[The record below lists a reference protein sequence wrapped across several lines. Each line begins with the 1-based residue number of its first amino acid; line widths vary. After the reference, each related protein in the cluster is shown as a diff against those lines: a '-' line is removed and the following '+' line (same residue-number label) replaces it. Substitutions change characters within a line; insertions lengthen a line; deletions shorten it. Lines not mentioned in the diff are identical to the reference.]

1 MLELKALLLTQGMHG
16 MVSQV
21 EGLAKALGL
30 SYKHQKIELKSFWN
44 LIPPKISPIS
54 ENLVKNKFVCDC
66 KVVISCGR
74 KSVIPSVALKKRL
87 GNQIFNIHVQDPK
100 VSFKHFDLIVSP
112 EHDNLKGENI
122 INTIGA
128 IHYLNKKE
136 INENSQYLG
145 IEKDKRRELVAFI
158 IGGPNKY
165 YNYSE
170 KQIHELFNKVKTL
183 FTPDKF
189 KIIVIPSYRT
199 PENILKIAYNTFSIN
214 HHVVKTID
222 KSAYLSALSI
232 SNYIVVTCDSTS
244 MISEAAMTG
253 KPVYIAM
260 MKTFKPTGRF
270 KKFYSQLKDLGITR
284 ELEDRVESW
293 SYNSLNEVNR
303 IAPIVKAK
311 MKKHGINR
319 EHQ

>member
-44 LIPPKISPIS
+44 LIPPRISPVS

-66 KVVISCGR
+66 KIIISCGR

-87 GNQIFNIHVQDPK
+87 GNQIFNIHIQDPK
-100 VSFKHFDLIVSP
+100 ISFKHFDLIVSP

-122 INTIGA
+122 INTTGA
-128 IHYLNKKE
+128 IHYLTKKE
-136 INENSQYLG
+136 IMDNSNYLG
-145 IEKDKRRELVAFI
+145 IEKDKRKELVAFI
-158 IGGPNKY
+158 VGGPNKY
-165 YNYSE
+165 FKYSE
-170 KQIHELFNKVKTL
+170 KQVHELFTKVKTL

-199 PENILKIAYNTFSIN
+199 PENILKIAFNTFN
-214 HHVVKTID
+214 VDHYVVKNID
-222 KSAYLSALSI
+222 KKAYLSALAI

-244 MISEAAMTG
+244 MISEAAITG
-253 KPVYIAM
+253 KPVYVAM
-260 MKTFKPTGRF
+260 MSSFKPMGRF
-270 KKFYSQLKDLGITR
+270 KKFYSQLRNLGITR
-284 ELEDRVESW
+284 ELENSVENW
-293 SYNSLNEVNR
+293 SYNKLDEVTR
-303 IAPIVKAK
+303 IAPIVKMK
-311 MKKHGINR
+311 MKKNGII
-319 EHQ
+319 

>member
-66 KVVISCGR
+66 KIIISCGR
-74 KSVIPSVALKKRL
+74 KSVIPSIALKKRL
-87 GNQIFNIHVQDPK
+87 GNQIFNIHIQDPK
-100 VSFKHFDLIVSP
+100 VSFDHFDLIVSP
-112 EHDNLKGENI
+112 EHDRLKGENI
-122 INTIGA
+122 VNTTGA
-128 IHYLNKKE
+128 IHYLTKKE
-136 INENSQYLG
+136 INDNSKYLG
-145 IEKDKRRELVAFI
+145 IEKDKRKELVAFI

-214 HHVVKTID
+214 HHVVKNID
-222 KSAYLSALSI
+222 KKAYLSALAI

-244 MISEAAMTG
+244 MISEAAITG

-260 MKTFKPTGRF
+260 MKSFKPTGRF

-311 MKKHGINR
+311 MKKHGII
-319 EHQ
+319 

>member
-30 SYKHQKIELKSFWN
+30 NFKHQKIELKSFWN

-66 KVVISCGR
+66 KIIISCGR
-74 KSVIPSVALKKRL
+74 KSVIPSIALKKRL
-87 GNQIFNIHVQDPK
+87 GNQIFNIHIQDPK
-100 VSFKHFDLIVSP
+100 ISFKYFDLIVSP

-122 INTIGA
+122 INTTGA
-128 IHYLNKKE
+128 IHYLTKKE
-136 INENSQYLG
+136 IIDNSQYLG
-145 IEKDKRRELVAFI
+145 IEREKRKELVAFI

-165 YNYSE
+165 YRYSE
-170 KQIHELFNKVKTL
+170 KQIHELFNKVKTT
-183 FTPDKF
+183 FTTDKF

-199 PENILKIAYNTFSIN
+199 PENILKMAFNTFN
-214 HHVVKTID
+214 VDHHVVKIID
-222 KSAYLSALSI
+222 KKAYLSALAI

-244 MISEAAMTG
+244 MISEAAITG

-260 MKTFKPTGRF
+260 MKSFKPTGRF
-270 KKFYSQLKDLGITR
+270 KKFYSQLRDLGITR
-284 ELEDRVESW
+284 ELENNVESW
-293 SYNSLNEVNR
+293 SYNKLNEVSR
-303 IAPIVKAK
+303 IAPIVKEK
-311 MKKHGINR
+311 MKKYGII
-319 EHQ
+319 